1 MYSKLNEKPKETIH
15 LYSIA
20 LSKIR
25 LNSDLKNVMKS
36 TPLVYLDFLLI
47 QFCYLS
53 TKKHNEK
60 CYFGLPLILSL
71 LLLLLLLLLFWV
83 LKSYKIDMH
92 DCRQWLKRNSNC
104 VLMRTGHCVVL
115 SPQLN
120 FAGL

>member
-47 QFCYLS
+47 QFCYFFLKKICQTPRLNRRTYLGPIQQMKFLS
-53 TKKHNEK
+53 HLPNHSKENSFGVVQYDSLHPPELGKKKEDKLVNWIE
-60 CYFGLPLILSL
+60 YFLT
-71 LLLLLLLLLFWV
+71 
-83 LKSYKIDMH
+83 
-92 DCRQWLKRNSNC
+92 R
-104 VLMRTGHCVVL
+104 
-115 SPQLN
+115 
-120 FAGL
+120 